1 MLGCAPGEFDR
12 WIAAWIDEMGTLIIS
27 IALAAT
33 SFISQPVMFSP
44 ASQQSP
50 AVPTRKTKVDVRYDK
65 KKALTT
71 IRLEELTLW
80 KNPIHFEQIGMIF
93 AFDYPQRVI
102 ITPKT
107 VSIGFYSATEDWT
120 PFPTDSLVA
129 LLDGIRL
136 DLGKMEGGDGK
147 LGGPGGFSLERR
159 RTSISYQDF
168 SRIAQAK
175 KVVMLV
181 GDRKY
186 DLSDE
191 QVQSLRDFLE
201 LMQQEG
207 QEFK

>member
-1 MLGCAPGEFDR
+1 MESQLAKYLLAFGTVCCIAP
-12 WIAAWIDEMGTLIIS
+12 TLC
-27 IALAAT
+27 
-33 SFISQPVMFSP
+33 SQPGTFSP
-44 ASQQSP
+44 ASQRSP
-50 AVPTRKTKVDVRYDK
+50 TVPKRKTKVDVRYDK

-71 IRLEELTLW
+71 VRLEELILW
-80 KNPIHFEQIGMIF
+80 KNPIHFEQIGMIVE
-93 AFDYPQRVI
+93 FDYPQRI
-102 ITPKT
+102 IVTPKT
-107 VSIGFYSATEDWT
+107 VSIVFHSATRDGR

-136 DLGKMEGGDGK
+136 DLGEMEGGDGN
-147 LGGPGGFSLERR
+147 LGPGRSFLERR
-159 RTSISYQDF
+159 RISISYQDF
-168 SRIAQAK
+168 SRITQAK

-201 LMQQEG
+201 FMQQEG